1 MYLFCYVKWSLKV
14 SDLNENW
21 NGLTVFCKILKYQI
35 WSDQFV
41 HQFCDVYGEMERK
54 LRDFGVQ
61 VLYYVMHMTSFVN
74 INAITVLF
82 SVHLDPKLISLRKD
96 LILTQLQY
104 PSIMNLVCWGFVT
117 FVLLLQL
124 ICLCSKMCLFLVLHC
139 VFWRNEETNWN
150 SVQLYEF
157 SLTFFLWALSE

>member
-1 MYLFCYVKWSLKV
+1 
-14 SDLNENW
+14 
-21 NGLTVFCKILKYQI
+21 
-35 WSDQFV
+35 
-41 HQFCDVYGEMERK
+41 MERK

-104 PSIMNLVCWGFVT
+104 PSIMNLVC
-117 FVLLLQL
+117 
-124 ICLCSKMCLFLVLHC
+124 
-139 VFWRNEETNWN
+139 
-150 SVQLYEF
+150 
-157 SLTFFLWALSE
+157 